1 MNLVEEVFGCGNQYT
16 NEDVYGLELEIEDQ
30 RALRLNGFHV
40 DGWNMIEDGSLRN
53 NGMEFITVPPVKVGD
68 VEARLEDLFKAVKIS
83 KNSYSDR
90 TSIHVHCNMQGEK
103 LDTLKSFCLLYLVTE
118 RAFFNYV
125 EQERF
130 ENVFCVPLMDFAA
143 PFGLFN
149 VLNKGS
155 LGRNWAK
162 YSALNLL
169 PLSELGTVEFRHM
182 HGTSDVKK
190 IVTWVKAID
199 LLKQSARKKSFEEW
213 RAQITQLNTTSE
225 YGMFLM
231 EIFGELEIA
240 FLGNNHPFDYYKEML
255 YANIMQAKL
264 WEYAELKEKAQPP
277 IIIKTKKAPIEATW
291 NPVGIAVDGLAQL
304 TSAVRRDRDAGA
316 AAAGA
321 RGVYFGLPTEVGANP
336 QTLGRGRYIIQDD
349 VTHFV
354 EDDTF

>member
-1 MNLVEEVFGCGNQYT
+1 MSSVNDVFGCGNEYSKK
-16 NEDVYGLELEIEDQ
+16 DVYGLELEIEDQ
-30 RALRLNGFHV
+30 RVLRINGFHV

-53 NGMEFITVPPVKVGD
+53 NGMEFITVPPVEADD
-68 VEARLEDLFKAVKIS
+68 VQARLEDLFKAVKLS

-90 TSIHVHCNMQGEK
+90 TSIHVHCNMQGEMM
-103 LDTLKSFCLLYLVTE
+103 DTLKSFCLLYLVTE
-118 RAFFNYV
+118 QAFFNYV

-143 PFGLFN
+143 PFRLFTI
-149 VLNKGS
+149 LNKGQ

-182 HGTSDVKK
+182 HGTSDVTK
-190 IVTWVKAID
+190 IVTWVKAINC
-199 LLKQSARKKSFEEW
+199 LKQAARKKSFEEW
-213 RAQITQLNTTSE
+213 RTQITQLNTTSE

-231 EIFGELEIA
+231 EVFGELEIA

-277 IIIKTKKAPIEATW
+277 ITIKTKKAPIEATW
-291 NPVGIAVDGLAQL
+291 NQVGLADDGLAQL
-304 TSAVRRDRDAGA
+304 TAAVRRVRDAGA
-316 AAAGA
+316 PIAAT
-321 RGVYFGLPTEVGANP
+321 RGVYFEPPTEVGANP

-354 EDDTF
+354 EDNNF